1 VRTPGR
7 DKESTLIHA
16 DPNGFAIGDRVFH
29 QKFGYG
35 HVTAIS
41 DNKLSISFDKA
52 GDKKVLDSFVVPAD
66 AV

>member
-1 VRTPGR
+1 M
-7 DKESTLIHA
+7 ESTLIHA
-16 DPNGFAIGDRVFH
+16 APQGFAVGERVFH

-35 HVTAIS
+35 RITAI
-41 DNKLSISFDKA
+41 DANKLAIAFEKA

>member
-7 DKESTLIHA
+7 DTESSLIHA
-16 DPNGFAIGDRVFH
+16 DPQGFNVGERVFH

-35 HVTAIS
+35 QITSIDA
-41 DNKLSISFDKA
+41 NKLAITFDKA
-52 GDKKVLDSFVVPAD
+52 GDKKVLDSFVVAAD